1 MFALAG
7 CLVID
12 GGPGGAAA
20 PDPGVLASIFG
31 WPPVLWTLRL
41 VLLIVILAGTFVV
54 GLVFARFFRRE
65 HIRRLWNAPL
75 PQFKEIGGK
84 FAGMEASAKLA
95 ETDQD
100 LQRQILRMDSRLDEL
115 ATWVEIQK
123 KLTANANGGS
133 DDRA

>member
-1 MFALAG
+1 MVVLAG

-41 VLLIVILAGTFVV
+41 VLLIVILAGTFVL

-84 FAGMEASAKLA
+84 FAGMEASAKLF
-95 ETDQD
+95 ESYLD
-100 LQRQILRMDSRLDEL
+100 LQRQLTELKERLDGLDHSMENL
-115 ATWVEIQK
+115 K
-123 KLTANANGGS
+123 HSDPDGSNG
-133 DDRA
+133 DAEP